1 MKQFFKIISFSY
13 LIVLSITLLI
23 PLDLFIITQFV
34 EVEKQPSNNTSFIIH
49 LVLFF
54 ILYLLFYFSFSN
66 KYKILLFCIIY
77 SVVVEIL
84 QIFTSRGF
92 QIFDII
98 FNLIGVLVSFLF
110 LLYFYKNKRKQREF
124 KIMGRSV
131 ARCVSR
137 STCNYAQPNTHK
149 QARFKGN
156 SLILS
161 QKVE

>member
-1 MKQFFKIISFSY
+1 MKQFIKIISFSY
-13 LIVLSITLLI
+13 LIVLSIALLI
-23 PLDLFIITQFV
+23 PLDLFIITQSV
-34 EVEKQPSNNTSFIIH
+34 KEEISNNTAFIIH

-66 KYKILLFCIIY
+66 KYTILLFCIIY

-110 LLYFYKNKRKQREF
+110 LLYFYKNKRKQKEF
-124 KIMGRSV
+124 D
-131 ARCVSR
+131 
-137 STCNYAQPNTHK
+137 
-149 QARFKGN
+149 
-156 SLILS
+156 
-161 QKVE
+161 

>member
-1 MKQFFKIISFSY
+1 MSKNQFLNFKLNVKQFFKIISFSY
-13 LIVLSITLLI
+13 LIVLSLALLI

-34 EVEKQPSNNTSFIIH
+34 EAEKQPSNNTSFIIH

-77 SVVVEIL
+77 SVVVEML

-98 FNLIGVLVSFLF
+98 FNLIGVLVSFIF
-110 LLYFYKNKRKQREF
+110 LLYFYKNKRKQ
-124 KIMGRSV
+124 
-131 ARCVSR
+131 
-137 STCNYAQPNTHK
+137 
-149 QARFKGN
+149 KGIN
-156 SLILS
+156 
-161 QKVE
+161 

>member
-1 MKQFFKIISFSY
+1 MKQYIKIISFSY
-13 LIVLSITLLI
+13 LIVLSIALLI
-23 PLDLFIITQFV
+23 PLDLFIITQFAG
-34 EVEKQPSNNTSFIIH
+34 EKISNNTAFIIH

-54 ILYLLFYFSFSN
+54 ILYLFFYFSFSN
-66 KYKILLFCIIY
+66 KFKILLFCIIY

-124 KIMGRSV
+124 
-131 ARCVSR
+131 
-137 STCNYAQPNTHK
+137 
-149 QARFKGN
+149 
-156 SLILS
+156 
-161 QKVE
+161 E

>member
-1 MKQFFKIISFSY
+1 MA
-13 LIVLSITLLI
+13 LLI

-98 FNLIGVLVSFLF
+98 FNLIGVLVSFIF
-110 LLYFYKNKRKQREF
+110 LLYFYKNKRKQREISLNGAF
-124 KIMGRSV
+124 
-131 ARCVSR
+131 CY
-137 STCNYAQPNTHK
+137 STLVELTRETNTFSK
-149 QARFKGN
+149 PSCKTSCR
-156 SLILS
+156 
-161 QKVE
+161 

>member
-1 MKQFFKIISFSY
+1 MKQFIKIISFSY
-13 LIVLSITLLI
+13 LIVLSIALLT
-23 PLDLFIITQFV
+23 PLDFFIITQF
-34 EVEKQPSNNTSFIIH
+34 VEKQPSNNTSFIIH

-54 ILYLLFYFSFSN
+54 ILYLFFYFSFSN
-66 KYKILLFCIIY
+66 KFKILLFCIIY

-124 KIMGRSV
+124 D
-131 ARCVSR
+131 
-137 STCNYAQPNTHK
+137 
-149 QARFKGN
+149 
-156 SLILS
+156 
-161 QKVE
+161 

>member
-34 EVEKQPSNNTSFIIH
+34 EVEKQPNNNTSFIIH

-124 KIMGRSV
+124 
-131 ARCVSR
+131 
-137 STCNYAQPNTHK
+137 N
-149 QARFKGN
+149 
-156 SLILS
+156 
-161 QKVE
+161 

>member
-13 LIVLSITLLI
+13 LIVLSIALLI

-34 EVEKQPSNNTSFIIH
+34 EAEKQPSNNTSFIIH

-110 LLYFYKNKRKQREF
+110 LLYFYKNKRKQGEF
-124 KIMGRSV
+124 
-131 ARCVSR
+131 
-137 STCNYAQPNTHK
+137 
-149 QARFKGN
+149 
-156 SLILS
+156 
-161 QKVE
+161 E

>member
-1 MKQFFKIISFSY
+1 MKQFFKIISFFY
-13 LIVLSITLLI
+13 LIVLSIALLI
-23 PLDLFIITQFV
+23 PLDLFIITQTV
-34 EVEKQPSNNTSFIIH
+34 QEEISDNTAFIIH

-66 KYKILLFCIIY
+66 KFRILLFCIIY

-98 FNLIGVLVSFLF
+98 FNLIGVLISFLF

-124 KIMGRSV
+124 K
-131 ARCVSR
+131 
-137 STCNYAQPNTHK
+137 
-149 QARFKGN
+149 
-156 SLILS
+156 
-161 QKVE
+161 

>member
-1 MKQFFKIISFSY
+1 MKQFFKIISFFY
-13 LIVLSITLLI
+13 FIVLSIALLI

-66 KYKILLFCIIY
+66 KYKILLFCLIY
-77 SVVVEIL
+77 SIVVEIL

-98 FNLIGVLVSFLF
+98 FNLIGLLISCLF
-110 LLYFYKNKRKQREF
+110 FLYFFEIKKKKN
-124 KIMGRSV
+124 
-131 ARCVSR
+131 
-137 STCNYAQPNTHK
+137 
-149 QARFKGN
+149 
-156 SLILS
+156 
-161 QKVE
+161 

>member
-1 MKQFFKIISFSY
+1 MKQYIKIISFSY
-13 LIVLSITLLI
+13 LIFLSIALLI
-23 PLDLFIITQFV
+23 PLDIFIITQSAG
-34 EVEKQPSNNTSFIIH
+34 EKISNNNAFIIH

-54 ILYLLFYFSFSN
+54 ILYLFFYFSFSN
-66 KYKILLFCIIY
+66 KFKILLFCIIY

-124 KIMGRSV
+124 
-131 ARCVSR
+131 
-137 STCNYAQPNTHK
+137 N
-149 QARFKGN
+149 
-156 SLILS
+156 
-161 QKVE
+161 

>member
-13 LIVLSITLLI
+13 LIVLSIALLM

-34 EVEKQPSNNTSFIIH
+34 EEEKHFSNNTSFIIH
-49 LVLFF
+49 LVIFF
-54 ILYLLFYFSFSN
+54 ILYLFFYFSFSN

-98 FNLIGVLVSFLF
+98 FNLIGVIISFLF
-110 LLYFYKNKRKQREF
+110 LLYFYNNKRKQREF
-124 KIMGRSV
+124 K
-131 ARCVSR
+131 
-137 STCNYAQPNTHK
+137 
-149 QARFKGN
+149 
-156 SLILS
+156 
-161 QKVE
+161 

>member
-13 LIVLSITLLI
+13 LIVLSIALLI
-23 PLDLFIITQFV
+23 PLDLFIITQFVEV

-110 LLYFYKNKRKQREF
+110 LLYFYKNKKKQGEF
-124 KIMGRSV
+124 K
-131 ARCVSR
+131 
-137 STCNYAQPNTHK
+137 
-149 QARFKGN
+149 
-156 SLILS
+156 
-161 QKVE
+161 

>member
-13 LIVLSITLLI
+13 LIVLSIALLI

-34 EVEKQPSNNTSFIIH
+34 EVEKHPSNNTSYIIH

-98 FNLIGVLVSFLF
+98 FNLIGVLVSLLF
-110 LLYFYKNKRKQREF
+110 LLYFYKNKREQKEF
-124 KIMGRSV
+124 
-131 ARCVSR
+131 
-137 STCNYAQPNTHK
+137 
-149 QARFKGN
+149 
-156 SLILS
+156 
-161 QKVE
+161 E